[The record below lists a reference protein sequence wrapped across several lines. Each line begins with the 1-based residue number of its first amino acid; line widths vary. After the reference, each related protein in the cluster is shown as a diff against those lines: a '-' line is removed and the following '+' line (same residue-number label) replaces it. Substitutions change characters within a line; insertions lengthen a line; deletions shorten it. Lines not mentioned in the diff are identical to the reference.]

1 MVRVL
6 LSIHLL
12 KKDIEDC
19 REEMVRLAL
28 ITSLSDQRVIETSK
42 RLDKLINTYYKLST
56 KSS

>member
-1 MVRVL
+1 ML

-12 KKDIEDC
+12 KKDIENC